1 MLDVALD
8 MMVGGRDGEGPR
20 LDEVHRLS
28 ITGVPF
34 PWISWIL
41 SIYL

>member
-34 PWISWIL
+34 P
-41 SIYL
+41 